1 MKSSKRAR
9 DLCLGVRA
17 GPKAAIGTRRRPR
30 TSIAREGRDSRRR
43 INSRSDEPD
52 NVEGEQQLLGRSR
65 AFTKKLL
72 LMFALYSSYG
82 REAATVQV
90 EELL

>member
-17 GPKAAIGTRRRPR
+17 GPKAAMGTRRRPR
-30 TSIAREGRDSRRR
+30 TSMAREETDQLE
-43 INSRSDEPD
+43 EPD

-65 AFTKKLL
+65 AFIKKLL
-72 LMFALYSSYG
+72 LMFALYGCYG
-82 REAATVQV
+82 REAASGRRAIMK
-90 EELL
+90 L